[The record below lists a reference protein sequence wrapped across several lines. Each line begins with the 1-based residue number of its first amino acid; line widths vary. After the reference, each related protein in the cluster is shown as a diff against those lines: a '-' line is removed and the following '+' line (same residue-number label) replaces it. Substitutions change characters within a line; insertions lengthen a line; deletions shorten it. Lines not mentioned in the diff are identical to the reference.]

1 MTKRRGISPMLAV
14 IILMTISIIG
24 GGMLYGI
31 QNQIF
36 VVGLSI
42 LEIRPID
49 LRLEKNTD
57 GSCYVQSVFYNSGT
71 ELIQDIRIKTTL
83 DSGEDFVRILPD
95 LQAGLS
101 PGDSIE
107 DFFTPIRV
115 ECDNF
120 TIANTYSIFVNASSA
135 ESSFSTIKSIKVENI
150 TRI

>member
-42 LEIRPID
+42 LEVRPID
-49 LRLEKNTD
+49 LRLEKNAD

-95 LQAGLS
+95 LEAGLS

-107 DFFTPIRV
+107 DFFTPMSI
-115 ECDNF
+115 ECGNF
-120 TIANTYSIFVNASSA
+120 TVANTYSIFVNASSA

-150 TRI
+150 TQI